1 MTNEQTATIV
11 LKDKTGSYF
20 LVPQATVEQGR
31 VPAERKA
38 EIERMLADAE
48 GFAAAVYEDDWG
60 WKGRPGTNPVY
71 QPSSAGGGFD
81 PWGPIFL
88 TLVVIGAIVTPGP
101 GGDPAPPGTPP
112 LY

>member
-1 MTNEQTATIV
+1 MENTEQNALV
-11 LKDKTGSYF
+11 LKDSAGTYY
-20 LVPQATVEQGR
+20 LVPLATVAQGR
-31 VPAERKA
+31 VPAEREA
-38 EIERMLADAE
+38 AIEQMVADAA

-71 QPSSAGGGFD
+71 QPSSAGSGSD
-81 PWGPIFL
+81 PWGP
-88 TLVVIGAIVTPGP
+88 LVLGFVIIGAIVTPGP